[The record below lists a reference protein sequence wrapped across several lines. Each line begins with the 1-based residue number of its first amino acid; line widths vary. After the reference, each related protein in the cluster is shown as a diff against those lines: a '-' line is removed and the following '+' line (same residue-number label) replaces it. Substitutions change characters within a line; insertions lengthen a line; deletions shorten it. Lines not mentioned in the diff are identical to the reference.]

1 VNGAAPAIKAERICK
16 SFGETRALI
25 DVDLVADAGRVLALL
40 GPNGAGKTTLVRIL
54 TTLLRAD
61 AGTATVA
68 GLDVVRDAAQLR
80 RVIGLTGQFAAVD
93 PLLTGRENLEMVGQL
108 CQLSRGEAARRA
120 RELLDRFGLAGA
132 GDRLA
137 RTYSGGMTRRLDLA
151 ASLIA
156 EPPVLVLDEPTTGLD
171 PRTRAD
177 VWQTVEGLV
186 ASGTTVLLTT
196 QYLEEADRL
205 AHRVAV
211 MDRGRVVAEGTS
223 GELKARLGGDVVEM
237 LVPEGG
243 IDRALGSLA
252 ALRDGGRV
260 DRERQRITLPAP
272 DGMITLRA
280 ALDRLDSAGIA
291 IEDIGLRRPSLDDVF
306 LALTGHGATE
316 NGERAGGR
324 RAQGRRRRG
333 QP

>member
-1 VNGAAPAIKAERICK
+1 VNGAAPAIEAKGICK

-120 RELLDRFGLAGA
+120 RELLERFGLAGA

-171 PRTRAD
+171 PRSKLEVQAFIREVRAAHD
-177 VWQTVEGLV
+177 ATI
-186 ASGTTVLLTT
+186 LLCTHDLAEAET
-196 QYLEEADRL
+196 LAERIGILDRGELLCLERVDALLRRFEAETLEEAF
-205 AHRVAV
+205 
-211 MDRGRVVAEGTS
+211 
-223 GELKARLGGDVVEM
+223 
-237 LVPEGG
+237 
-243 IDRALGSLA
+243 LA
-252 ALRDGGRV
+252 ATGRAFEG
-260 DRERQRITLPAP
+260 DEGDDER
-272 DGMITLRA
+272 
-280 ALDRLDSAGIA
+280 
-291 IEDIGLRRPSLDDVF
+291 GL
-306 LALTGHGATE
+306 LA
-316 NGERAGGR
+316 
-324 RAQGRRRRG
+324 
-333 QP
+333 